1 MARGVCVSC
10 LIALAVTSA
19 FAQTCTTF
27 VVVDA
32 FDGKTTLSINNLK
45 AENFEAKSGGTLL
58 PVVSTMQNFNNRVL
72 VLVEA
77 TGGTDDLSRQV
88 AGVTLKEPAG
98 RQIAFGV
105 FSEEVIITKDFS
117 GDPYKR
123 SSEIDEVI
131 SEAKRLRG
139 SVPALFDSLH
149 QALAAFGPHQPGDTV
164 VLVTNFHDNK
174 SKHNPADL
182 TKEFMVNGTRLIVI
196 FEKKHVRRTRDPR
209 RYVKDENN
217 ALQQLS
223 TRTGGMYTDYTS
235 ARALNFAWAG
245 YMLGIQLPSGWDKAK
260 EWQLRLKDPNGK
272 TDKKALVVFPQ
283 HLVPCAATVTAVR

>member
-1 MARGVCVSC
+1 MLGGGCVSC
-10 LIALAVTSA
+10 RIALSVTSV

-139 SVPALFDSLH
+139 S
-149 QALAAFGPHQPGDTV
+149 G
-164 VLVTNFHDNK
+164 
-174 SKHNPADL
+174 
-182 TKEFMVNGTRLIVI
+182 
-196 FEKKHVRRTRDPR
+196 
-209 RYVKDENN
+209 
-217 ALQQLS
+217 
-223 TRTGGMYTDYTS
+223 
-235 ARALNFAWAG
+235 RA
-245 YMLGIQLPSGWDKAK
+245 P
-260 EWQLRLKDPNGK
+260 
-272 TDKKALVVFPQ
+272 
-283 HLVPCAATVTAVR
+283 